1 MDWVKIG
8 SALFLGAMLIFI
20 FPRMR
25 HAIKHSPKGT
35 MQDWMGYII
44 PILAVIAFVIF
55 LIMSVR

>member
-8 SALFLGAMLIFI
+8 SALFGIAMLVFI

-25 HAIKHSPKGT
+25 DAMKNSPKGT
-35 MQDWMGYII
+35 SKDWMGYLFPLGFIV
-44 PILAVIAFVIF
+44 LFVVF